1 MTSKE
6 RRTALVTGASYGL
19 GQATAVAL
27 ARDGYDVA
35 VTELRV
41 EELSDTLDQ
50 IKAAGGRG
58 VPVQLDL
65 RVMSSVEKAMA
76 DAVSAL
82 GKVDVLVNNA
92 GVTVRKLALEVT
104 QAEWDEVVG
113 VNLKGTFFMSQQMG
127 RHLVATKRPGCVVS
141 IASTHGTIGFT
152 QRTTYGISKAGIIHM
167 TRMLA
172 YEWAEHGIRVNAV
185 APGTIETK
193 TRAEYFKANPVAR
206 KAMVERVPL
215 QRFGEPEEVAGAVRY
230 LASPEA
236 AYVTGQ
242 TLLLD
247 GGLTS
252 Y

>member
-1 MTSKE
+1 VTRK
-6 RRTALVTGASYGL
+6 RTALITGASYGL

-58 VPVQLDL
+58 VPVHLDL
-65 RVMSSVEKAMA
+65 RSMPSVEKAMA
-76 DAVSAL
+76 DAASAL
-82 GKVDVLVNNA
+82 GGVDVLVNNA
-92 GVTVRKLALEVT
+92 GVTVRKLALDVT
-104 QAEWDEVVG
+104 QAEWDEVIG

-127 RHLVATKRPGCVVS
+127 RHLVAAKRPGCVIS

-215 QRFGEPEEVAGAVRY
+215 QRFGEPQEVAGAVRY

>member
-1 MTSKE
+1 VTE

-41 EELSDTLDQ
+41 EELSDTLDK
-50 IKAAGGRG
+50 IATAGGRG
-58 VPVQLDL
+58 VPVHLDL
-65 RVMSSVEKAMA
+65 RKMPSIEKAMA

-82 GKVDVLVNNA
+82 GRVDVLVNNA
-92 GVTVRKLALEVT
+92 GVTVRRFALDVT
-104 QAEWDEVVG
+104 QADWDEVVG

-127 RHLVATKRPGCVVS
+127 RHLVATKRPGCVIS
-141 IASTHGTIGFT
+141 IASTHGTIGFA

-185 APGTIETK
+185 APGTVETR
-193 TRAEYFKANPVAR
+193 TRAEYFNANPAAR

-215 QRFGEPEEVAGAVRY
+215 HRFGEPEEIAGAVRY

>member
-1 MTSKE
+1 MDE
-6 RRTALVTGASYGL
+6 ARRTALVTGASYGL
-19 GQATAVAL
+19 GQAAAVAL
-27 ARDGYDVA
+27 AKDGYDVA

-41 EELSDTLDQ
+41 EELSDTLDR
-50 IKAAGGRG
+50 IKTAGGRG
-58 VPVQLDL
+58 VPVALDL
-65 RVMSSVEKAMA
+65 RVMPSVEKAMA
-76 DAVSAL
+76 EAVSGL
-82 GKVDVLVNNA
+82 GQVDVLVNNA
-92 GVTVRKLALEVT
+92 GVTVRKLALDVT
-104 QAEWDEVVG
+104 QAEWDEVIN
-113 VNLKGTFFMSQQMG
+113 VNLRGTFFMSQQMG
-127 RHLVATKRPGCVVS
+127 RHLVATKRPGCVIS

-185 APGTIETK
+185 APGTVATK
-193 TRAEYFKANPVAR
+193 TRAEYFDANPAAR
-206 KAMVERVPL
+206 KAMVDRVPL
-215 QRFGEPEEVAGAVRY
+215 GRFGEPEEVAGAVRY

>member
-1 MTSKE
+1 
-6 RRTALVTGASYGL
+6 
-19 GQATAVAL
+19 VAL

-41 EELSDTLDQ
+41 EELSDTLDK
-50 IKAAGGRG
+50 IAAAGGRG
-58 VPVQLDL
+58 VPVHLDL
-65 RVMSSVEKAMA
+65 RKMPSVEKAMA

-82 GKVDVLVNNA
+82 GQVDVLVNNA
-92 GVTVRKLALEVT
+92 GVTVRRLALDVT
-104 QAEWDEVVG
+104 QADWDEVVG

-127 RHLVATKRPGCVVS
+127 RHLVSTKRPGCVIS
-141 IASTHGTIGFT
+141 IASTHGTIGFA

-185 APGTIETK
+185 APGTVETR
-193 TRAEYFKANPVAR
+193 TRAEYFNANPAAR
-206 KAMVERVPL
+206 KAMIERVPL
-215 QRFGEPEEVAGAVRY
+215 HRFGEPEEIAGAVRY

>member
-1 MTSKE
+1 MAQK
-6 RRTALVTGASYGL
+6 RTALVTGASYGL

-41 EELSDTLDQ
+41 EELSDTLDK
-50 IKAAGGRG
+50 IAAAGGRG
-58 VPVQLDL
+58 VPVHLDL
-65 RVMSSVEKAMA
+65 RKMPSVEKAMA

-82 GKVDVLVNNA
+82 GQVDVLVNNA
-92 GVTVRKLALEVT
+92 GITVRRLALDVT
-104 QAEWDEVVG
+104 QADWDEVVG

-127 RHLVATKRPGCVVS
+127 QHLVSTKRPGCVIS
-141 IASTHGTIGFT
+141 IASTHGTIGFA

-185 APGTIETK
+185 APGTVETR
-193 TRAEYFKANPVAR
+193 TRAEYFNANPAAR
-206 KAMVERVPL
+206 KAMIERVPL
-215 QRFGEPEEVAGAVRY
+215 HRFGEPEEIAGAVRY

>member
-1 MTSKE
+1 MAQK
-6 RRTALVTGASYGL
+6 RTALVTGASYGL

-41 EELSDTLDQ
+41 EELSDTLDK
-50 IKAAGGRG
+50 IAAAGGRG
-58 VPVQLDL
+58 VPVHLDL
-65 RVMSSVEKAMA
+65 RKMPSVEKAMA

-82 GKVDVLVNNA
+82 GQVDVLVNNA
-92 GVTVRKLALEVT
+92 GVTVRRLALDVT
-104 QAEWDEVVG
+104 QADWDEVVG

-127 RHLVATKRPGCVVS
+127 RHLVSTKRPGCVIS
-141 IASTHGTIGFT
+141 IASTHGTIGFA

-185 APGTIETK
+185 APGTVETR
-193 TRAEYFKANPVAR
+193 TRAEYFNANPAAR
-206 KAMVERVPL
+206 KAMIERVPL
-215 QRFGEPEEVAGAVRY
+215 HRFGEPEEIAGAVRY

>member
-1 MTSKE
+1 MTSKSK
-6 RRTALVTGASYGL
+6 RTALVTGASYGL
-19 GQATAVAL
+19 GQAAAIAL
-27 ARDGYDVA
+27 AQDGFDVA

-41 EELSDTLDQ
+41 EELSDTLDK
-50 IKAAGGRG
+50 IAAAGGRA

-65 RVMSSVEKAMA
+65 RKIPSVEKAMA

-82 GKVDVLVNNA
+82 GRVDVLVNNA

-127 RHLVATKRPGCVVS
+127 RHLVATKRPGCVIS
-141 IASTHGTIGFT
+141 IASTHGTIGFA

-185 APGTIETK
+185 APGTVETR
-193 TRAEYFKANPVAR
+193 TRAEYFKANPAAR

-215 QRFGEPEEVAGAVRY
+215 RRFGEPEEIAGAVRY

>member
-1 MTSKE
+1 MAQK
-6 RRTALVTGASYGL
+6 RTALVTGASYGL

-41 EELSDTLDQ
+41 EELSDTLDK
-50 IKAAGGRG
+50 IAAAGGRG
-58 VPVQLDL
+58 VPVHLDL
-65 RVMSSVEKAMA
+65 RKMPSVEKAMA

-82 GKVDVLVNNA
+82 GQVDVLVNNA
-92 GVTVRKLALEVT
+92 GVTVRRLALDVT
-104 QAEWDEVVG
+104 QADWDEVVG

-127 RHLVATKRPGCVVS
+127 QHLVSTKRPGCVIS
-141 IASTHGTIGFT
+141 IASTHGTIGFA

-185 APGTIETK
+185 APGTVETR
-193 TRAEYFKANPVAR
+193 TRAEYFNANPAAR
-206 KAMVERVPL
+206 KAMIERVPL
-215 QRFGEPEEVAGAVRY
+215 HRFGEPEEIAGAVRY